1 MNSNHPSSNQTAQPI
16 HQAVRAKAPP
26 LCQTLGIKVKSMSI
40 KKTIKVFIAIMLFNA
55 AISFAIASDN
65 EKTCQGNLETGN
77 KQIIKAGVT
86 YKLSYSISGS
96 TAKIQFAGR
105 EFDAIAESGKSWKG
119 LWIKRIDES
128 IYFSFL
134 PDEGGTIKF
143 QFEPNLW
150 YSGNC

>member
-1 MNSNHPSSNQTAQPI
+1 
-16 HQAVRAKAPP
+16 
-26 LCQTLGIKVKSMSI
+26 MSI
-40 KKTIKVFIAIMLFNA
+40 QKIIKTLIAIMLFNT

-65 EKTCQGNLETGN
+65 EKICQGNLEKGN
-77 KQIIKAGVT
+77 KQIIKAGVI
-86 YKLSYSISGS
+86 YKLSYIISGS

-119 LWIKRIDES
+119 LWVKRIDES

-143 QFEPNLW
+143 EFEPNLW
-150 YSGNC
+150 FSGNC

>member
-1 MNSNHPSSNQTAQPI
+1 MRIQKI
-16 HQAVRAKAPP
+16 IKA
-26 LCQTLGIKVKSMSI
+26 
-40 KKTIKVFIAIMLFNA
+40 FIAIMLFNA

>member
-1 MNSNHPSSNQTAQPI
+1 
-16 HQAVRAKAPP
+16 
-26 LCQTLGIKVKSMSI
+26 
-40 KKTIKVFIAIMLFNA
+40 MLFSA
-55 AISFAIASDN
+55 AISVAFASNN
-65 EKTCQGNLETGN
+65 ESTCQGNLETAD

-86 YKLSYSISGS
+86 YKLSYSILGS
-96 TAKIQFAGR
+96 IAKIQFAGR
-105 EFDAIAESGKSWKG
+105 EFDALAESGESWKG

>member
-1 MNSNHPSSNQTAQPI
+1 MRIQ
-16 HQAVRAKAPP
+16 
-26 LCQTLGIKVKSMSI
+26 
-40 KKTIKVFIAIMLFNA
+40 KTIKTFIAIVLFNA
-55 AISFAIASDN
+55 AISTAFASGN
-65 EKTCQGNLETGN
+65 EKICQGNLETFD

-86 YKLSYSISGS
+86 YKLTYRVSGS
-96 TAKIQFAGR
+96 TAKVQFAGR
-105 EFDAIAESGKSWKG
+105 EFDALAVRGKSWKG
-119 LWIKRIDES
+119 LRIKKIDES